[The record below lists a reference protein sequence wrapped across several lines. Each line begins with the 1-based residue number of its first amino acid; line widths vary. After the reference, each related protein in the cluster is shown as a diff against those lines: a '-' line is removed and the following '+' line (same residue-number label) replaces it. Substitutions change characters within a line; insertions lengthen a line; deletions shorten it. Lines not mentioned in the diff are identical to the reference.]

1 MTRKIENMAKNPISS
16 MDDNNKNNLKDN
28 KNCLTCTKT
37 NIEMLE
43 TQVLEKK
50 ISKICS
56 MLALGFGEAGSQ
68 IISSVLQEGV
78 NVEMNPII
86 PGKKV
91 MGIYGFCDI
100 RNFTDTTEVLQQ
112 NVMIFVNQVA
122 EIVHEIVSDYC
133 GSANKNIG
141 DAFLVV
147 WKFDDEFIQ
156 NSNGKIDL
164 KLDKYRQINQICDM
178 ALISIIKILI
188 QITKSYKL
196 AIYKKHS
203 GLNARMKNYRVRLGF
218 GLHLGPSIEG
228 AIGSMFKIDASY
240 LSPDVNMANSLEEKT
255 KDYSKDLIISGNF
268 VDFLSENSKKNL
280 RLLDVIKNTSGEI
293 NRLYSIDLD
302 LNNLHTEKKE
312 DSIFKDNDLQ
322 NKLEKIIEKRKK
334 AKKLY
339 YDVVKKHKNNVWNEF
354 VSNDVDYV
362 KIRQRYSKEFIDTY
376 NEGMNKYIEGNW
388 DEAKNLFLKAES
400 ILGDKDIPSQNILD
414 YMKQYNYYAPV
425 DWEGYK
431 DENKKRLYLFLI

>member
-1 MTRKIENMAKNPISS
+1 
-16 MDDNNKNNLKDN
+16 
-28 KNCLTCTKT
+28 
-37 NIEMLE
+37 
-43 TQVLEKK
+43 
-50 ISKICS
+50 
-56 MLALGFGEAGSQ
+56 
-68 IISSVLQEGV
+68 
-78 NVEMNPII
+78 
-86 PGKKV
+86 
-91 MGIYGFCDI
+91 
-100 RNFTDTTEVLQQ
+100 
-112 NVMIFVNQVA
+112 
-122 EIVHEIVSDYC
+122 
-133 GSANKNIG
+133 
-141 DAFLVV
+141 
-147 WKFDDEFIQ
+147 
-156 NSNGKIDL
+156 
-164 KLDKYRQINQICDM
+164 
-178 ALISIIKILI
+178 
-188 QITKSYKL
+188 
-196 AIYKKHS
+196 
-203 GLNARMKNYRVRLGF
+203 
-218 GLHLGPSIEG
+218 
-228 AIGSMFKIDASY
+228 MFKIDASY

-431 DENKKRLYLFLI
+431 DENKK